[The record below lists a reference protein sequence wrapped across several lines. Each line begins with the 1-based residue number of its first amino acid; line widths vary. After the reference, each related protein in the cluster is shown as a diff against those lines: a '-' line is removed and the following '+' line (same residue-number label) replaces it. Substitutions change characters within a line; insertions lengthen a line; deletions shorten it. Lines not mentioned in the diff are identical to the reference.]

1 MLNREKDLSEAE
13 LNKRVD
19 QKLDSSST
27 TLFDTVAVYLAMST
41 ELVKMEKLPI
51 RVTDDGYTRIDEGAK
66 VIDCATEWKDLDAFE
81 DFLVDRLTK

>member
-1 MLNREKDLSEAE
+1 MSEAE